1 MKRFDE
7 AAPRPMPRSGHLAAV
22 PTKVGSRPVPAIR
35 LILADD
41 HPLFLD
47 GVEHVLGQERGFVIV
62 ARCKTG
68 GQALRAVAE
77 HDPDIL
83 LLNVRLLGKDGM
95 AVLRELAEE
104 KEKRRTR
111 VVLLTALL
119 DDALTLEALRCGVR
133 GIVPTDVSAA
143 SLVKCL
149 RMVHAG
155 GQCIENGSLGRA
167 FDLLLKRE
175 KVTTQLNRILTPRE
189 VEVVKKAAAGLGNR
203 AIAEALGVTT
213 GTVKI
218 HLHNVYEKLELNG
231 RFSLMAWAREH
242 EMV

>member
-1 MKRFDE
+1 MGRFDE
-7 AAPRPMPRSGHLAAV
+7 LAPLPALRSGQLAAV
-22 PTKVGSRPVPAIR
+22 PVKVASDPARPIR
-35 LILADD
+35 LVLADD

-47 GVEHVLGQERGFVIV
+47 GVEYVLSQERDFVIV
-62 ARCKTG
+62 ARCESG

-83 LLNVRLLGKDGM
+83 LLNVRLPGKDGM

-119 DDALTLEALRCGVR
+119 DDAQTLEALRCGVR
-133 GIVPTDVSAA
+133 AILSKDVSAI

-149 RMVHAG
+149 RTVHAG
-155 GQCIENGSLGRA
+155 GKCVENGSLGRA

-175 KVTTQLNRILTPRE
+175 KVTMQLNRILTPRE
-189 VEVVKKAAAGLGNR
+189 VEVVKKAATGLGNR
-203 AIAEALGVTT
+203 AIAEALGVST

-231 RFSLMAWAREH
+231 RFSLMAWARENG
-242 EMV
+242 MV